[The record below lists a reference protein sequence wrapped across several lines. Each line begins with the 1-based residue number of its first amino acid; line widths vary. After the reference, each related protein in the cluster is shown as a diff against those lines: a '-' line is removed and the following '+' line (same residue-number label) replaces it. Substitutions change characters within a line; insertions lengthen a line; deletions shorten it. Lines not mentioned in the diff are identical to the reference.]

1 MALGFSIPG
10 TIKNEY
16 LPFRVTPGTGPQTFS
31 FRNRGSSAAQLNI
44 CPASL
49 RDPAFG
55 SYFGMDIGNQL
66 AYGAKA
72 TEGSTAQVTL
82 DDIFNNIPAI
92 QIREFLPDTKLDQC
106 LNFFGNLVAQLLQKT
121 TGGKS
126 TKELIKTATGMNP
139 DVSANKSSGNWL
151 QNAGKNHS

>member
-1 MALGFSIPG
+1 
-10 TIKNEY
+10 
-16 LPFRVTPGTGPQTFS
+16 
-31 FRNRGSSAAQLNI
+31 
-44 CPASL
+44 
-49 RDPAFG
+49 
-55 SYFGMDIGNQL
+55 MDIGNQL

-72 TEGSTAQVTL
+72 TEGSAAQVTL

-106 LNFFGNLVAQLLQKT
+106 PNFSGNPVAQLLQKT
-121 TGGKS
+121 TGGKT